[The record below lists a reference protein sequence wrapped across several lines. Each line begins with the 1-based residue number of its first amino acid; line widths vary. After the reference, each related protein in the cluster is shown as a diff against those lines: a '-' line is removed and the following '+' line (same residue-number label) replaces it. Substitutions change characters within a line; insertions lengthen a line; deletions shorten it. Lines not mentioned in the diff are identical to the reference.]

1 MPVRPGRPILAV
13 LAGAAALAAAA
24 PATLAT
30 AAPAPLAAAAPAA
43 AAPAPL
49 AAPARLA
56 AAAAAPVPVA
66 GQDVSWP
73 QCPAGRGGYGLPMP
87 AAGAAFVIV
96 GLTGG
101 RGFTT
106 NPCVAGQAWWA
117 KTHGVRTAAYLV
129 PTYPTR
135 TQLRRWGA
143 AGPARATSLEGRVY
157 NVGWAQAGDAIGVLR
172 RSGLRATAV
181 WIDVEANRKRP
192 WSPDTAANT
201 ALVRG
206 VAAAIRRARLQPGLY
221 TNSSSWTTYTDGAR
235 LGLPEW
241 RTVGPRPRGQALAA
255 CGTAS
260 LNGGRVL
267 LVQHWTNIADH
278 DVLCRPLSSRAA
290 RARWFHAP

>member
-1 MPVRPGRPILAV
+1 MPACPGRPILAV
-13 LAGAAALAAAA
+13 FAGAAVLVAAAAPVAAAPVAAAPVAAAPVAAAA
-24 PATLAT
+24 PARL
-30 AAPAPLAAAAPAA
+30 PAA
-43 AAPAPL
+43 AVSAPL
-49 AAPARLA
+49 
-56 AAAAAPVPVA
+56 A

-73 QCPAGRGGYGLPMP
+73 QCPAGRGGYSLPMP

-106 NPCVAGQAWWA
+106 NPCVASQAWWA
-117 KTHGVRTAAYLV
+117 KTHRVRTAAYLV

-135 TQLRRWGA
+135 AQRRRWGRV
-143 AGPARATSLEGRVY
+143 GPARATSLEGRVY
-157 NVGWAQAGDAIGVLR
+157 NVGWAQASDAIGVLR
-172 RSGLRATAV
+172 RSGLRAKAV

-192 WSPDTAANT
+192 WSSDTGANT

-206 VAAAIRRARLQPGLY
+206 VAAAIRRAGLQPGLY
-221 TNSSSWTTYTDGAR
+221 ANRSSWTTYTDGAR

-241 RTVGPRPRGQALAA
+241 RTVGPRPRAEAVAA
-255 CGTAS
+255 CAATS

-267 LVQHWTNIADH
+267 LVQHWTNTADH